1 MTMLDT
7 SDLDGSDLAAGSA
20 PPSPEAL
27 LAQEVRAQ
35 GQARRRST
43 TTVLTGR
50 VGFAIGVALLWQ
62 LGSGRIVDS
71 LFVSDPISIA
81 AALWELATDGDL
93 AFHLRFTVIEVVA
106 GYTVGAVLG
115 VSSALVL
122 SMVPRVKAVLQPFL
136 VLFYSIPKVA
146 LAPLV
151 IMWFGLGLSSKVMLA
166 GLFVYFVMFM
176 NTLGGVEGVST
187 DLLNVSRVMGATRL
201 QLMRK
206 VILPSAVPNI
216 LTGLHICIPLA
227 MVGAVLGELLAGN
240 RGVGYLIS
248 RASYSYNAAGVF
260 AGIIAILGVVLVLN
274 GVVMVLE
281 RRLLSWRPRGLAA
294 SEL

>member
-1 MTMLDT
+1 M
-7 SDLDGSDLAAGSA
+7 
-20 PPSPEAL
+20 
-27 LAQEVRAQ
+27 
-35 GQARRRST
+35 
-43 TTVLTGR
+43 
-50 VGFAIGVALLWQ
+50 LWQ

-71 LFVSDPISIA
+71 LFVSDPTSIA

-93 AFHLRFTVIEVVA
+93 FFHLRFTVIEVIS
-106 GYTVGAVLG
+106 GYMIGATLG
-115 VSSALVL
+115 GASALCL
-122 SMVPRVKAVLQPFL
+122 SMIPRVKSVLQPFL

-146 LAPLV
+146 LAPLI

-176 NTLGGVEGVST
+176 NTLGGIESVSN
-187 DLLNVSRVMGATRL
+187 DLLNVSRVMGASRF
-201 QLMRK
+201 QLLRK

-240 RGVGYLIS
+240 RGVGYIIS

-260 AGIIAILGVVLVLN
+260 AGIIAILAVVLLLN
-274 GVVMVLE
+274 GVVMFLD
-281 RRLLSWRPRGLAA
+281 RRLMSWRPRGLAA